1 MDEVTNS
8 VELCGS
14 AQDAPA
20 FSHESRGIRFFSFP
34 LDARRLSGAVDSI
47 NIIARESLLREA
59 AVAPGQRLQ
68 VLGEL
73 RSFNNK
79 SGRGA
84 RLVITVFARELHTWE
99 GGDENLVR
107 LTGTVCKEPVLR
119 RTPLGREI
127 CDLILAVPRRYKR
140 SDYIPVIAW
149 GQQAREAALCA
160 VGQRLALRG
169 RIQSRHYTKI
179 IDGLSFERTA
189 FELSAGEILA
199 LPDTTLY

>member
-14 AQDAPA
+14 AEDTPA

-34 LDARRLSGAVDSI
+34 LGARRLSGAVDSI
-47 NIIARESLLREA
+47 NIIARESQLGGDIR
-59 AVAPGQRLQ
+59 PGQRLR
-68 VLGEL
+68 VTGEL

-79 SGRGA
+79 SGQGA
-84 RLVITVFARELHTWE
+84 RLVITVFARELQSWE
-99 GGDENLVR
+99 GADENAVSLA
-107 LTGTVCKEPVLR
+107 GTVCKEPILR

-149 GQQAREAALCA
+149 GAQAREAADCA
-160 VGQRLALRG
+160 IGQRLRLQG
-169 RIQSRHYTKI
+169 RIQSRRYTKI
-179 IDGLSFERTA
+179 IDGLSLERTA
-189 FELSAGEILA
+189 FELSASEIL
-199 LPDTTLY
+199 LLSDTSPY